1 MKIIGITQRI
11 DLIPEREEARD
22 TVDQRLVSF
31 IQSTG
36 NTPVQI
42 PNALDKAENSNAEEP
57 KNLEIWLETIRPQG
71 FVFSGGQNIGENPV
85 RDQTERLLLSYAF
98 SKNLPVLGICR
109 GMQMI
114 ALHAGI
120 GLHHV
125 KNHVAKRHQIHGII
139 NGTVNSF
146 HEFAIDACPPDFEV
160 IARGEDDEIE
170 AIAATG
176 MRCEAWMWHPEREQK
191 FSQRDIN
198 RAASLF
204 G

>member
-22 TVDQRLVSF
+22 TLDQRLVSF

-42 PNALDKAENSNAEEP
+42 PNALDKAGNSNAEEP
-57 KNLEIWLETIRPQG
+57 KNLVIWLETIRPQG
-71 FVFSGGQNIGENPV
+71 FVFSGGQNIGEKPV
-85 RDQTERLLLSYAF
+85 RDQTEGWLLNYAF

-114 ALHAGI
+114 ASYAGV
-120 GLHHV
+120 GLHRV
-125 KNHVAKRHQIHGII
+125 KNHVAKRHQIHGIV
-139 NGTVNSF
+139 NGRVNRF
-146 HEFAIDACPPDFEV
+146 HEFAIDACPSGFEV
-160 IARGEDDEIE
+160 IARGDDDEIE
-170 AIAATG
+170 AIAANG
-176 MRCEAWMWHPEREQK
+176 MDCEAWMWHPEREQI
-191 FSQRDIN
+191 FSQRERN
-198 RAASLF
+198 RAAGLF